1 MKNLLV
7 LDGNSI
13 INRAFYGVRGLSTRD
28 GMPTNAVFGF
38 VNIVKR
44 YIDRLT
50 PDYMI
55 CTFDTHKPTFRH
67 LQFEGYKSNRKG
79 MPDELA
85 CQMPYAKRIAAAL
98 GFTVLEKEGFEAD
111 DIIGTVCRSADA
123 HGDIMSYILTGD
135 RDSLQL
141 ITDTTNVILMRN
153 HEDELFD
160 NGHFFDTYGITP
172 SRFVDVKAL
181 MGDSSDCIPG
191 VAGIGEKT
199 ALKLISAA
207 GSLDGL
213 YAAAEDGYFGATPS
227 VKRKLDDGKAS
238 AYMSLELA
246 RICTEA
252 PVGKNTDEYVK
263 KAEDR
268 LELYTVFR
276 ELEFDQF
283 IRKFSLQDEFLNEST
298 GEAAAEAPTV
308 EITEMNS
315 AELAS
320 ANLAETVAVSL
331 NGRELAV
338 SFDDKLYY
346 CAEAG
351 EDDLK
356 AVFSKKIICH
366 DFKSL
371 SKALSAFGIKAD
383 CTFDTML
390 AKYLLEPGKGSYPLA
405 SVAESCGIE
414 APRDTK
420 SAASC
425 VLACSRIL
433 GDELDKVGMTSLLC
447 DIEIPLAALLADIEL
462 AGFKVDCDGIRG
474 YASQLLQMENELA
487 GNIYFLAG
495 HDFNINSPKQLGQV
509 LFEELSLPSGKKT
522 KTGYST
528 DADTL
533 KKLRF
538 HHPIVSEILSYRQ
551 VAKLRGT
558 YGEALADLAD
568 ENSRIHTSLNQCGT
582 ATGRLSSNDPN
593 LQNIPVR
600 GELGRELRKFFIAE
614 DENHVLIDA
623 DYSQIEL
630 RLLAHLSG
638 DENMIAAFNSG
649 TDIHT
654 MTASQVFGVAP
665 SEVTKELRLRA
676 KAVNFGIIYGI
687 GAFSLAQDIGCSKK
701 QADEYIASYF
711 ATYPKVDRYLKKTV
725 EEAEQTGYTVT
736 MFGRRRNIPELRSS
750 NKNVAAFGKRVAMN
764 SPIQGSAADIIK
776 LAMINTA
783 KALRDADI
791 DAKVILQV
799 HDELIV
805 ESHISC
811 KDEAEAILVREMENA
826 VKLLV
831 PLTAEAGVAS
841 TWYDAK

>member
-13 INRAFYGVRGLSTRD
+13 INRAFYGVRGLSTRE

-38 VNIVKR
+38 VNILKR
-44 YIDRLT
+44 YIDRLS

-55 CTFDTHKPTFRH
+55 CTFDTRKPTFRH
-67 LQFEGYKSNRKG
+67 LQFEGYKCNRKG

-98 GFTVLEKEGFEAD
+98 GFTILEKEGYEAD
-111 DIIGTVCRSADA
+111 DIIGTVCRSADS
-123 HGDIMSYILTGD
+123 HGEIMSYILTGD

-141 ITDTTNVILMRN
+141 ITDSTNVILMRN

-160 NGHFFDTYGITP
+160 NSHFYDTYGITP
-172 SRFVDVKAL
+172 SQFVDVKAL

-199 ALKLISAA
+199 ALKLIAAA

-213 YAAAEDGYFGATPS
+213 YSAAEDGYFGATPS
-227 VKRKLDDGKAS
+227 VRKKLDEGKAS
-238 AYMSLELA
+238 AYMSRELA
-246 RICTEA
+246 CICTEA
-252 PVGKNTDEYVK
+252 PIGKNTDEYVRSI
-263 KAEDR
+263 EDR
-268 LELYTVFR
+268 HELYSIFK

-283 IRKFSLQDEFLNEST
+283 IRKFGLQDINLEKKEETATSAFDTVFETDPQTL
-298 GEAAAEAPTV
+298 AEA
-308 EITEMNS
+308 S
-315 AELAS
+315 LADTIS
-320 ANLAETVAVSL
+320 VAYDGNV
-331 NGRELAV
+331 LAV
-338 SFDDKLYY
+338 GSEDKVYY
-346 CAEAG
+346 CPNPDVEC
-351 EDDLK
+351 LK
-356 AVFSKKIICH
+356 TVFAKKIICH
-366 DFKSL
+366 DL
-371 SKALSAFGIKAD
+371 KALSKFLAPYDIKAD
-383 CTFDTML
+383 CVFDTML
-390 AKYLLEPGKGSYPLA
+390 AKYLLDPGKGSYPLA
-405 SVAESCGIE
+405 NIADELGLN
-414 APRDTK
+414 APQELKDT
-420 SAASC
+420 ASC
-425 VLACSRIL
+425 VTACNRVL
-433 GDELDKVGMTSLLC
+433 GDELEKLGMTSLLHN
-447 DIEIPLAALLADIEL
+447 IEIPLAIVLAEIEL
-462 AGFKVDCDGIRG
+462 TGFKVDCDGIRS
-474 YASQLLQMENELA
+474 YSAQLLEMENELA
-487 GNIYFLAG
+487 GSIYFLAG

-538 HHPIVSEILSYRQ
+538 HHPIVSEILAYRQ

-568 ENSRIHTSLNQCGT
+568 ANSRIHTSLNQCGT

-614 DENHVLIDA
+614 DEEHVLIDA

-665 SEVTKELRLRA
+665 ENVTKDLRLRA

-687 GAFSLAQDIGCSKK
+687 GAFSLAQDIGCTRK

-711 ATYPKVDRYLKKTV
+711 ATYPKVDSYLKKTV
-725 EEAEQTGYTVT
+725 EDAENVGYTLT
-736 MFGRRRNIPELRSS
+736 MFGRRRNIPELRST
-750 NKNVAAFGKRVAMN
+750 NKNLAAFGKRVAMN

-783 KALRDADI
+783 KALKEADI

-805 ESHISC
+805 ESHMSC
-811 KDEAEAILVREMENA
+811 QKEAEAILVREMENA
-826 VKLLV
+826 VKLSV
-831 PLTAEAGVAS
+831 PLIAEAGIAS
-841 TWYDAK
+841 TWFDAK